1 MHEHSS
7 QTWYKRRACKPRKP
21 RKPRIDTMISH
32 AERAGKNVASI
43 TTPEGYT
50 ITFGQAG
57 ADNVKPSSNSA
68 AASPDD
74 LDRELEEF
82 EARHGEG

>member
-1 MHEHSS
+1 M
-7 QTWYKRRACKPRKP
+7 YKRNARASRES
-21 RKPRIDTMISH
+21 RESRRIDTMKIAH

-57 ADNVKPSSNSA
+57 ADNVKPSGNGA
-68 AASPDD
+68 AAGLND
-74 LDRELEEF
+74 LDRELQEF
-82 EARHGEG
+82 EARHGQG